1 MPVESAETSGPNAHS
16 SPGTEWWTPRLA
28 GPIMAAAVLRI
39 ALLAAALARV
49 GTSAILQNDT
59 CSYLTPGRNLLQHG
73 RFIADGMP
81 DLIRTPGYPLLLAV
95 TSLGGLPMAA
105 AANAILSVF
114 TVLLVWRLGRTV
126 FGDERIAM
134 GAAWIF
140 AFEPV
145 SVSHSAFLL
154 SESLFLVLFLLS
166 MERLATFLRG
176 RRLPTLAAAG
186 LWLAAAIFVRPIA
199 YYLPV
204 ALALGLLLVLARV
217 PGLRWKAPAV
227 LLICVL
233 PWLAAWQIRNR
244 VETGYGGFSSVSEV
258 NLYFFTAAEV
268 TARVEHRNWDDVRK
282 GQGNTVFTNHSG
294 QAYLLQPYLAR
305 HPEQAGWS
313 QGQRLAYMHSEAVH
327 VMRAHTGVYLGLC
340 VRSLAKMVSNN
351 GAQYFEHLLIP
362 GNSVPAAGFINDG
375 PARWWNSLVKTY
387 PTTYLWIAAAKAVL
401 AFMLLGLYLL
411 AARGIVL
418 AARGVFRG
426 RMHDACLWLLL
437 GTSLYFLAAAAAA
450 AGPIADARLRMP
462 AMPSVCIFASAGFRR
477 TKAIAP
483 EPALAVAP

>member
-81 DLIRTPGYPLLLAV
+81 GLIRTPGYPLLLAV

-313 QGQRLAYMHSEAVH
+313 QGQRLAYMHSEAV
-327 VMRAHTGVYLGLC
+327 MSCERIRGSTWAY
-340 VRSLAKMVSNN
+340 VS
-351 GAQYFEHLLIP
+351 GSWP
-362 GNSVPAAGFINDG
+362 
-375 PARWWNSLVKTY
+375 RWY
-387 PTTYLWIAAAKAVL
+387 PT
-401 AFMLLGLYLL
+401 M
-411 AARGIVL
+411 
-418 AARGVFRG
+418 G
-426 RMHDACLWLLL
+426 RSILNTC
-437 GTSLYFLAAAAAA
+437 
-450 AGPIADARLRMP
+450 
-462 AMPSVCIFASAGFRR
+462 
-477 TKAIAP
+477 
-483 EPALAVAP
+483 